1 MEAETDLTF
10 DSVELP
16 VETCDLSIRD
26 TEPLCC
32 EENKQLSQSSQPEQR
47 EDCSERSCREG
58 WRGRRKMRKTNSFK
72 MVRFQEPS
80 EEESVSERD
89 STTETLFPLHVVD
102 EWTTSGFEELFMSEE
117 WHDITE
123 DRLLRKKIL
132 EPGCPPCPNWGE
144 EVTVSMQAVLEDR
157 TVVEKDNKLVFVI
170 GEGDVSQALEE
181 GVLSMQKGEIT
192 LLLADSQY
200 TYGHLGRQPDIPA
213 WAPLLYQLQL
223 SDVRQKADPQTLPI
237 AERIRIGNHKRERGN
252 FYFQREEYNRAAR
265 AYCMGLEVLTTR
277 CTDAAEAE
285 QDEIKDY
292 RLKCLN
298 NLAMAQL
305 KLEQNEEALKT
316 CDEALQLDPHNVKAL
331 FRSGKVLLSDKGQYK
346 EAMEL
351 LKRALKLEPST
362 KAIHAELSKLV
373 KRQSGGQD
381 PKPVKA
387 PYTLGEGKTPFLFSK
402 KTQSSGLSWKLLL
415 GALIVALASLVISV
429 ILTACN

>member
-265 AYCMGLEVLTTR
+265 AYCMGLEVINVFNF
-277 CTDAAEAE
+277 AE

-362 KAIHAELSKLV
+362 K
-373 KRQSGGQD
+373 
-381 PKPVKA
+381 
-387 PYTLGEGKTPFLFSK
+387 
-402 KTQSSGLSWKLLL
+402 GLSWKLLL

>member
-265 AYCMGLEVLTTR
+265 AYCMGLE
-277 CTDAAEAE
+277 

-362 KAIHAELSKLV
+362 K
-373 KRQSGGQD
+373 
-381 PKPVKA
+381 
-387 PYTLGEGKTPFLFSK
+387 
-402 KTQSSGLSWKLLL
+402 GLSWKLLL